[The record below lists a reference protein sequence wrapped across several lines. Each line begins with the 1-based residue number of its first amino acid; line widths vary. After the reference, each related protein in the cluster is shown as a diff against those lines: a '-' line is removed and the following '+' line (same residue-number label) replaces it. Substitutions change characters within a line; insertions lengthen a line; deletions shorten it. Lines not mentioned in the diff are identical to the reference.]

1 MQTLWGGRLREPELP
16 ESDLRSG
23 QRHVPALQ
31 RDECAS
37 VTLQLTMGFF
47 FRRSIKIGPFRLNF
61 SKSGVGAS
69 AGVRG
74 LRTGISA
81 TGRRTTRVT
90 IPGTGIGYQHTHRQE
105 EGEPRSLPAAQPTH
119 RSAGWLLIVL
129 LVVLFVVAIASV

>member
-1 MQTLWGGRLREPELP
+1 MP

-31 RDECAS
+31 RDECAG
-37 VTLQLTMGFF
+37 VALQLTVGFF

-61 SKSGVGAS
+61 SQSGVGGS
-69 AGVRG
+69 VGVRG
-74 LRTGISA
+74 FRTGISA

-90 IPGTGIGYQHTHRQE
+90 IPGTGIGYQHTHQQE
-105 EGEPRSLPAAQPTH
+105 QGESRSLPAAQPTH

-129 LVVLFVVAIASV
+129 LVVLFFVAIANVRVQ

>member
-1 MQTLWGGRLREPELP
+1 
-16 ESDLRSG
+16 
-23 QRHVPALQ
+23 
-31 RDECAS
+31 
-37 VTLQLTMGFF
+37 MGFF

-90 IPGTGIGYQHTHRQE
+90 IPVTGIGYQHTHRQE
-105 EGEPRSLPAAQPTH
+105 EGEPRSLQAAQPTH
-119 RSAGWLLIVL
+119 RSAVRLLIVL
-129 LVVLFVVAIASV
+129 LVVLFVVAIANV